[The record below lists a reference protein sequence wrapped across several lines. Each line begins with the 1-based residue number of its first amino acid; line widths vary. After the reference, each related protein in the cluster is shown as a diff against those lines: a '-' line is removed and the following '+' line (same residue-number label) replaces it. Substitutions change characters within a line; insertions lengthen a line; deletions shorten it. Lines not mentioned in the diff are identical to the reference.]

1 MRTFLIGLAMA
12 AVALIMTFLAMGH
25 NFSVDGGAIYYGVVL
40 ALGAGSA
47 FVIPIG
53 WGNMASKC

>member
-12 AVALIMTFLAMGH
+12 VVALVMTLVAMDH
-25 NFSVDGGAIYYGVVL
+25 DFSVNGGAIYYGIVV

-53 WGNMASKC
+53 WSQMASKC